1 MAYLSPAYLQRYDV
15 TNFSNRGYIA
25 EAKTA
30 SLKASVFLS
39 HSTADDEHVGRIVL
53 FFREFGAVVY
63 ADNYDTTLPDPPNL
77 TTAVTL
83 RRRISHTQRFVV
95 PISSNSR
102 NSRWIPWELGIAD
115 GQKGPAQVAILPV
128 TQTGTEEAWA
138 VEKYFGLYPRIRQA
152 DGEWRVIDPRDNK
165 YWPLNQSLTGQK
177 MSAYKNPLSVFFVWH
192 PLDRDLVESIFQECF
207 VCLRRDVD
215 RPFSRSANVPVFIRT
230 CAEGGIP
237 GGIDVNSRRSII
249 FAFIGKNGMSDDL
262 WVQYFQALTAI
273 KGADV
278 VPIAL
283 DKTAFN
289 FRDGIEHK
297 NFIRTYEF
305 SRDTFNER
313 TCIAIFHEIYRY
325 GLNESRLTLD
335 RGKDSALKLF
345 LSHAKDGAQGV
356 AAAKALKQL
365 IENGPMREFFDA
377 TDIAPGYEFEAEIL
391 AHIADSTLVA
401 IHSDSYS
408 SRYWCQ
414 REVLAAKDSERP
426 IIAVDLI
433 GKFEDRRFPLG
444 ANLPAIK
451 IPVEADY
458 TIKDAHLLAI
468 LRAALLESIRFCYC
482 KQSLSEYRSAGWF
495 PADAFL
501 SARPPEA
508 CVLARLAEKIGK
520 EEDGCLDFIYPDP
533 PIYAEEAKHFEK
545 FGLKPYTPLTS
556 VKLDL
561 SGKKLG
567 VSISEPPDSEL
578 LKIGQTAHHLRL
590 FVQDVARYAL
600 GYGAELIYGG
610 DLRPGGFTEFL
621 FQEGHALQSRLKSL
635 KVHLTNHIAWP
646 IHLADTTDLRDWKAK
661 HRKVASMVE
670 HNIPEDVRDLVASTT
685 LFLKP
690 SDERNSFVWSR
701 SLTEM
706 RKEMIGG
713 CDFRISAGGRLTG
726 YKGWMPG
733 VLEEIALAIEMAKPV
748 FLAGGFGG
756 VTHNVC
762 RMIVEKVVPEELS
775 FAWQIENNPG
785 LEDMAKFAN
794 SRGVD
799 YEVLYQQALDLVM
812 NADLRNGLSHEDNAR
827 LFATPFADEVIHLL
841 LKGISQL

>member
-1 MAYLSPAYLQRYDV
+1 MNQE
-15 TNFSNRGYIA
+15 N
-25 EAKTA
+25 
-30 SLKASVFLS
+30 
-39 HSTADDEHVGRIVL
+39 
-53 FFREFGAVVY
+53 AVVAKSY
-63 ADNYDTTLPDPPNL
+63 
-77 TTAVTL
+77 V
-83 RRRISHTQRFVV
+83 
-95 PISSNSR
+95 
-102 NSRWIPWELGIAD
+102 
-115 GQKGPAQVAILPV
+115 
-128 TQTGTEEAWA
+128 
-138 VEKYFGLYPRIRQA
+138 
-152 DGEWRVIDPRDNK
+152 
-165 YWPLNQSLTGQK
+165 
-177 MSAYKNPLSVFFVWH
+177 NPLSIFFVWH
-192 PLDRDLVESIFQECF
+192 PLDRELVEPIFQECF
-207 VCLRRDVD
+207 TCLRRDVD
-215 RPFSRSANVPVFIRT
+215 RPFSRSVNVPVFTRT

-237 GGIDVNSRRSII
+237 GGIAVNSRRSII
-249 FAFIGKNGMSDDL
+249 FAFIGKNVMSDEQ
-262 WVQYFQALTAI
+262 WIQYFKALNAT
-273 KGADV
+273 KGANV
-278 VPIAL
+278 VPIAI
-283 DKTAFN
+283 DNTAFN
-289 FRDGIEHK
+289 FSNGIEHV

-305 SRDTFNER
+305 NKETFTER

-325 GLNESRLTLD
+325 GLNESRTTLD

-356 AAAKALKQL
+356 AAAKALKLL
-365 IENGPMREFFDA
+365 IDNGPMRDFFDA

-414 REVLAAKDSERP
+414 RELLAAKDSERP
-426 IIAVDLI
+426 IIAIDLI

-444 ANLPAIK
+444 ANLPAIRL
-451 IPVEADY
+451 PVEAEHA
-458 TIKDAHLLAI
+458 IKEAHLLAI
-468 LRAALLESIRFCYC
+468 LQAALLESIRFCYC

-578 LKIGQTAHHLRL
+578 LKIGQTAQHLRL
-590 FVQDVARYAL
+590 LVQDVARYAL
-600 GYGAELIYGG
+600 GYGAELLYGG
-610 DLRPGGFTEFL
+610 DLRPDGFTEFL
-621 FQEGHALQSRLKSL
+621 FQEGHALQSRLKSV

-646 IHLADTTDLRDWKAK
+646 IHLADTNDLRDWKAK
-661 HRKVASMVE
+661 HRKVAAMVE
-670 HNIPEDVRDLVASTT
+670 HKVPEDVRDLVASTT
-685 LFLKP
+685 AFLKP

-701 SLTEM
+701 SLTKM

-713 CDFRISAGGRLTG
+713 CDFRISAGGRMTG

-733 VLEEIALAIEMAKPV
+733 VLEEIAIAIEMAKPV

-756 VTHNVC
+756 ATQNTC
-762 RMIVEKVVPEELS
+762 RMIVEKVVPEELT
-775 FAWQIENNPG
+775 FTWQLRNNPG
-785 LEDMAKFAN
+785 LKGMTEFAA

-799 YEVLYQQALDLVM
+799 YEALYQRALDLVM
-812 NADLRNGLSHEDNAR
+812 HAELHNGLTKEENAR
-827 LFATPFADEVIHLL
+827 LFETPFADEVIHLV
-841 LKGISQL
+841 LKGISQLLLC